1 MTYAFSGNLKRSC
14 DLMYPIKKIG
24 VIGAGSMGQGIAQ
37 VCAQGGY
44 EVLLFDADAKAT
56 ERGIRNIGNNIDQAI
71 AKGKSSEGKKWETL
85 LRIKPSSLE
94 EIKVDLVIEA
104 VVEVL
109 TVKQEIFS
117 RLEGLNKGD
126 TIFATNTSSLSVTN
140 IASVLTRPERFI
152 GLHFFNPAHLMKLI
166 EVISGERTDRE
177 LIAPMIEFV
186 KTIEKIPVVV
196 KDSPGFIVN
205 RVARHYY
212 LESLHL
218 LEENSSDIGTIDAL
232 LRSAGFKLGP
242 FELMDLIGN
251 DVNLEVS
258 KLMYKAFNNVPR
270 LRPSWIQEEKV
281 RAGQLGRK
289 TGKGYYEY
297 ETASQ

>member
-1 MTYAFSGNLKRSC
+1 
-14 DLMYPIKKIG
+14 MYPIKKIG

-37 VCAQGGY
+37 VCAYGGY
-44 EVLLFDADAKAT
+44 EVLLFDAEAKAT
-56 ERGIRNIGNNIDQAI
+56 ERGIHNISKNIDQAI
-71 AKGKSSEGKKWETL
+71 AKGKSSEEKKRETL
-85 LRIKPSSLE
+85 RRIKPSLLE

-104 VVEVL
+104 AVEVL
-109 TVKQEIFS
+109 AVKQEIFA
-117 RLEGLNKGD
+117 RLEGFNDGD
-126 TIFATNTSSLSVTN
+126 TIFATNTSSLSVTH
-140 IASVLTRPERFI
+140 IASVLTRPQRFL
-152 GLHFFNPAHLMKLI
+152 GLHFFNPAHLMKLV
-166 EVISGERTDRE
+166 EVISGERTDSDV
-177 LIAPMIEFV
+177 IALMVEFV
-186 KTIEKIPVVV
+186 KTIEKTSVVV

-218 LEENSSDIGTIDAL
+218 LEENSADIGTIDAL

-258 KLMYKAFNNVPR
+258 KLMYKAFNNVAR
-270 LRPSWIQEEKV
+270 FRPSRIQEEKV

-289 TGKGYYEY
+289 TGKGYYDY
-297 ETASQ
+297 EIVRK